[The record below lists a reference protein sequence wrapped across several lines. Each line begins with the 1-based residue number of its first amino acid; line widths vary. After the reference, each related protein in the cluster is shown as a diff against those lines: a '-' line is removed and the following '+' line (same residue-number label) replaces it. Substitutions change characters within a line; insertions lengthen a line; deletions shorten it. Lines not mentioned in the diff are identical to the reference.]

1 MYMYFKEGLQFVTG
15 TCTCTCMSLL
25 HPVHYIKHVHV
36 HTHTHTQ
43 VTKVQA
49 SFDFE
54 PQEEG
59 ELRLRKGDIITV
71 LDKSDQNWW
80 KGSCNGQEGMFPVPY
95 VKEIK

>member
-1 MYMYFKEGLQFVTG
+1 
-15 TCTCTCMSLL
+15 MSLL

>member
-1 MYMYFKEGLQFVTG
+1 MCKYTFMCVT
-15 TCTCTCMSLL
+15 
-25 HPVHYIKHVHV
+25 
-36 HTHTHTQ
+36 HTHTHTHNCLFQ

-54 PQEEG
+54 PQESG

-95 VKEIK
+95 VKEMK

>member
-1 MYMYFKEGLQFVTG
+1 MMLKF
-15 TCTCTCMSLL
+15 CLL
-25 HPVHYIKHVHV
+25 SVHV
-36 HTHTHTQ
+36 LLITKLHLLCSLPSPQ

-54 PQEEG
+54 PQESG
-59 ELRLRKGDIITV
+59 ELRLRKGDIVTV

-95 VKEIK
+95 VKEMK